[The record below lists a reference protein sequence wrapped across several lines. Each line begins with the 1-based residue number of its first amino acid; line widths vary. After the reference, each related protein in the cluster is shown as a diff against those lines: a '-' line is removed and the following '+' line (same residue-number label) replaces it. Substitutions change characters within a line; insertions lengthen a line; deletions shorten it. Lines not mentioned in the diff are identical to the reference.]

1 MCLPRFLVL
10 FLGCPPITGFD
21 PKDGKEGHIDPGFSQ
36 EEADKQR
43 MAIGEQR
50 LGLGQGPGVTGVAEK
65 ALFGPG
71 AGKITGRPKGDITD
85 LFGTAPAGYTGE
97 TIIQPGAEGGDPYP
111 SSTEPGM
118 TGFKTVG
125 DFDFPEIQS
134 FLNSLSDEARTGIAA
149 DNLPGQIIDSLT
161 AMAAQRAAGNIQ
173 LAQSN
178 TNAAIAFL
186 DRAATTTRDS
196 AQRALTES
204 QLEIENQRQALQQ
217 GIAVGEMTGLY
228 DKKATLAQ
236 QELDRVNRI
245 DEYKRVM
252 ERFALTGE
260 VPQVDKDGNFVTDI
274 FKRPQVAGE
283 TFEKEMSYAEL
294 AQQREI
300 SMTQTFGRLLNFD
313 RTGKMVDTGA
323 DPLASMETL
332 EREAFGFTKLLET
345 SEQAGKLMEYDPQS
359 GQMVPM
365 TDDAFITEDN
375 PEGLIDTMAA
385 RRYAWDKDV
394 NLQREK
400 WQLKQAENDTLG
412 IELQAATVQY
422 GQQLSALVEAGKLA
436 EAIAVRKEKSKNDKA
451 VLDHKKNEFKIN
463 TLMTLSAKPST
474 MLFAQRNGLLDDLG
488 LALGVDFS
496 AEQIPMPQP
505 MLTPNQLPTQKQ
517 FQESSPTDQQIMLAE
532 IAAFDMLGMGWLP
545 NEAYNRLIEWQ
556 PGSQPLRR
564 TAITGATR

>member
-1 MCLPRFLVL
+1 
-10 FLGCPPITGFD
+10 
-21 PKDGKEGHIDPGFSQ
+21 
-36 EEADKQR
+36 
-43 MAIGEQR
+43 
-50 LGLGQGPGVTGVAEK
+50 
-65 ALFGPG
+65 
-71 AGKITGRPKGDITD
+71 
-85 LFGTAPAGYTGE
+85 
-97 TIIQPGAEGGDPYP
+97 
-111 SSTEPGM
+111 
-118 TGFKTVG
+118 
-125 DFDFPEIQS
+125 
-134 FLNSLSDEARTGIAA
+134 
-149 DNLPGQIIDSLT
+149 
-161 AMAAQRAAGNIQ
+161 
-173 LAQSN
+173 
-178 TNAAIAFL
+178 
-186 DRAATTTRDS
+186 
-196 AQRALTES
+196 
-204 QLEIENQRQALQQ
+204 LQQ

-436 EAIAVRKEKSKNDKA
+436 EAIAVRKEKSINDKA
-451 VLDHKKNEFKIN
+451 VLDHKKNEFKVN